1 MKKIA
6 FALVA
11 LLVALSP
18 LAAGESWIGV
28 TTGPAFEIQVTDEIK
43 EMATSTTVTDFNW
56 DINLEGAYYFD
67 EAETIGIGARLGV
80 GIYYGSTFEIKDEMI
95 QKLAMGAIGSDALAA
110 ILQQAQMTPDAFM
123 ASVLDSVEY
132 KSITGGTKIAPAIT
146 FQYRLALAD
155 NLDLRLGAGLQYIHT
170 EGKCR
175 HSCSWNQGVRACK
188 DLDGQPRGHR
198 QRRCRLL
205 LRKLPGLRR
214 HRSRRHSHVLPDDR
228 SEWCEAWRVPPDDR
242 SEWCEAWRVPHGR
255 LPDVHHPARR
265 RLLRFLKT
273 RALRIRPIE
282 DMP

>member
-80 GIYYGSTFEIKDEMI
+80 GIYYGSTFEFKDEVLMSYASMVPGLETMLG
-95 QKLAMGAIGSDALAA
+95 QLAA
-110 ILQQAQMTPDAFM
+110 SDPAAAQAAI
-123 ASVLDSVEY
+123 ASIVDSASY

-170 EGKCR
+170 FGNGMKATVEIPGMGTKEFELAKI
-175 HSCSWNQGVRACK
+175 SMDNLEVIANADVAYSFGSFQVFGGIDLGVTVMCYQTTEANGVK
-188 DLDGQPRGHR
+188 HGEFLTDGFQMSITPRVGV
-198 QRRCRLL
+198 
-205 LRKLPGLRR
+205 
-214 HRSRRHSHVLPDDR
+214 SY
-228 SEWCEAWRVPPDDR
+228 A
-242 SEWCEAWRVPHGR
+242 
-255 LPDVHHPARR
+255 
-265 RLLRFLKT
+265 F
-273 RALRIRPIE
+273 
-282 DMP
+282 

>member
-28 TTGPAFEIQVTDEIK
+28 TTGPAFEIQVTDDLTDVG
-43 EMATSTTVTDFNW
+43 ATDTTVTDFNW

-80 GIYYGSTFEIKDEMI
+80 GIYYGSTFEFKNET
-95 QKLAMGAIGSDALAA
+95 LMGLAA
-110 ILQQAQMTPDAFM
+110 ELGAGMIPEDTSAEQQM
-123 ASVLDSVEY
+123 ALLNKIVDSASY

-170 EGKCR
+170 FGNGMKATVEIPGMGTKDQTTEA
-175 HSCSWNQGVRACK
+175 NGVK
-188 DLDGQPRGHR
+188 HGEFLTDGFQMSITPRVGV
-198 QRRCRLL
+198 
-205 LRKLPGLRR
+205 
-214 HRSRRHSHVLPDDR
+214 SY
-228 SEWCEAWRVPPDDR
+228 A
-242 SEWCEAWRVPHGR
+242 
-255 LPDVHHPARR
+255 
-265 RLLRFLKT
+265 F
-273 RALRIRPIE
+273 
-282 DMP
+282 

>member
-18 LAAGESWIGV
+18 LAAGESWVGV

-80 GIYYGSTFEIKDEMI
+80 GIYYGSTFEIKDEVLMSYASMVPGLETMLG
-95 QKLAMGAIGSDALAA
+95 QLAA
-110 ILQQAQMTPDAFM
+110 SDPAAAQAAI
-123 ASVLDSVEY
+123 ASIVDSASY

-170 EGKCR
+170 FGNGMKATVEIPGMGTKEFELAKI
-175 HSCSWNQGVRACK
+175 SMDNLEVIANADVAYSFGSFQVFGGIDLGVTVMCYQTKEANGVK
-188 DLDGQPRGHR
+188 HGEFLTDGFQMSITPRIGV
-198 QRRCRLL
+198 
-205 LRKLPGLRR
+205 
-214 HRSRRHSHVLPDDR
+214 SYS
-228 SEWCEAWRVPPDDR
+228 
-242 SEWCEAWRVPHGR
+242 
-255 LPDVHHPARR
+255 
-265 RLLRFLKT
+265 F
-273 RALRIRPIE
+273 
-282 DMP
+282 

>member
-18 LAAGESWIGV
+18 LAAGESWVGV

-80 GIYYGSTFEIKDEMI
+80 GIYYGSTFEIKDEVLMSYASMVPGLETMLG
-95 QKLAMGAIGSDALAA
+95 QLAA
-110 ILQQAQMTPDAFM
+110 SDPAAAQAAI
-123 ASVLDSVEY
+123 ASIVDSASY

-170 EGKCR
+170 FGNGMKATVEIPGMGTKEFELAKI
-175 HSCSWNQGVRACK
+175 SMDNLEVIANADVAYSFGSFQVFGGIDLGVTVMCYQTSEANGVK
-188 DLDGQPRGHR
+188 HGEFLTDGFQMSITPRIGV
-198 QRRCRLL
+198 
-205 LRKLPGLRR
+205 
-214 HRSRRHSHVLPDDR
+214 SY
-228 SEWCEAWRVPPDDR
+228 A
-242 SEWCEAWRVPHGR
+242 
-255 LPDVHHPARR
+255 
-265 RLLRFLKT
+265 F
-273 RALRIRPIE
+273 
-282 DMP
+282 

>member
-28 TTGPAFEIQVTDEIK
+28 TTGPAFEIQVTDDLTDVG
-43 EMATSTTVTDFNW
+43 ATDTTVTDFNW

-80 GIYYGSTFEIKDEMI
+80 GIYYGSTFEFKNET
-95 QKLAMGAIGSDALAA
+95 LMGLAA
-110 ILQQAQMTPDAFM
+110 ELGAGMIPEDTPAEEQMALLNKIVDS
-123 ASVLDSVEY
+123 ASY

-170 EGKCR
+170 FGNGMKATVEIPGMGTKEFELAKI
-175 HSCSWNQGVRACK
+175 SMDNLEVIANADVAYSFGSFQVFGGIDLGVTVMCYQTTEA
-188 DLDGQPRGHR
+188 DGVKHGEFLTDGFQMSITPRVGV
-198 QRRCRLL
+198 
-205 LRKLPGLRR
+205 
-214 HRSRRHSHVLPDDR
+214 SY
-228 SEWCEAWRVPPDDR
+228 A
-242 SEWCEAWRVPHGR
+242 
-255 LPDVHHPARR
+255 
-265 RLLRFLKT
+265 F
-273 RALRIRPIE
+273 
-282 DMP
+282 

>member
-18 LAAGESWIGV
+18 LAAGESWVGV

-67 EAETIGIGARLGV
+67 EAETIGIGAKLGV
-80 GIYYGSTFEIKDEMI
+80 GIYYGSTFEFKDEVLMSYASMVPGLETMLG
-95 QKLAMGAIGSDALAA
+95 QLAA
-110 ILQQAQMTPDAFM
+110 NNPAAAQAAI
-123 ASVLDSVEY
+123 ASIVDSASY

-170 EGKCR
+170 FGNGMKATVEIPGMGTKEFELAKI
-175 HSCSWNQGVRACK
+175 SMDNLEVIANADVAYSFGSFQVFGGIDLGVTVMCYQTTEANGVK
-188 DLDGQPRGHR
+188 HGEFLTDGFQMSITPRVGV
-198 QRRCRLL
+198 
-205 LRKLPGLRR
+205 
-214 HRSRRHSHVLPDDR
+214 SY
-228 SEWCEAWRVPPDDR
+228 A
-242 SEWCEAWRVPHGR
+242 
-255 LPDVHHPARR
+255 
-265 RLLRFLKT
+265 F
-273 RALRIRPIE
+273 
-282 DMP
+282 

>member
-28 TTGPAFEIQVTDEIK
+28 TTGPAFEIQVTDDLTDVG
-43 EMATSTTVTDFNW
+43 ATDTTVTDFNW

-80 GIYYGSTFEIKDEMI
+80 GIYYGSTFEIKDEML
-95 QKLAMGAIGSDALAA
+95 QKLAMEAIGSDALAA

-170 EGKCR
+170 FGNGMKATVEIPGMGTKEFELAKI
-175 HSCSWNQGVRACK
+175 SMDNLEVIANADVAYSFGSFQVFGGIDLGVTVMCYQTTEANGVK
-188 DLDGQPRGHR
+188 HGEFLTDGFQMSITPRVGV
-198 QRRCRLL
+198 
-205 LRKLPGLRR
+205 
-214 HRSRRHSHVLPDDR
+214 SY
-228 SEWCEAWRVPPDDR
+228 A
-242 SEWCEAWRVPHGR
+242 
-255 LPDVHHPARR
+255 
-265 RLLRFLKT
+265 F
-273 RALRIRPIE
+273 
-282 DMP
+282 

>member
-28 TTGPAFEIQVTDEIK
+28 TTGPAFEIQVTDDLTDVG
-43 EMATSTTVTDFNW
+43 ATDTTVTDFNW

-95 QKLAMGAIGSDALAA
+95 QKLAMEAIGSDALAA
-110 ILQQAQMTPDAFM
+110 ILPQAQMTPDAFM

-170 EGKCR
+170 FGNGMKATVEIPGMGTKEFELAKI
-175 HSCSWNQGVRACK
+175 SMDNLEVIANADVAYSFGSFQVFGGIDLGVTVMCYQTTEANGVK
-188 DLDGQPRGHR
+188 HGEFLTDGFQMSITPRVGV
-198 QRRCRLL
+198 
-205 LRKLPGLRR
+205 
-214 HRSRRHSHVLPDDR
+214 SY
-228 SEWCEAWRVPPDDR
+228 A
-242 SEWCEAWRVPHGR
+242 
-255 LPDVHHPARR
+255 
-265 RLLRFLKT
+265 F
-273 RALRIRPIE
+273 
-282 DMP
+282 

>member
-18 LAAGESWIGV
+18 LAAGESWVGV

-80 GIYYGSTFEIKDEMI
+80 GIYYGSTFEFKNET
-95 QKLAMGAIGSDALAA
+95 LMGLAA
-110 ILQQAQMTPDAFM
+110 ELGAGMIPGGIIPPAEQQM
-123 ASVLDSVEY
+123 ALLNKIVDSASY

-170 EGKCR
+170 FGNGMKATVEIPGMGTKEFELAKI
-175 HSCSWNQGVRACK
+175 SMDNLEVIANADVAYSFGSFQVFGGIDLGVTVMCYQTTETNGVK
-188 DLDGQPRGHR
+188 HGEFLTDGFQMSITPRVGV
-198 QRRCRLL
+198 
-205 LRKLPGLRR
+205 
-214 HRSRRHSHVLPDDR
+214 SY
-228 SEWCEAWRVPPDDR
+228 A
-242 SEWCEAWRVPHGR
+242 
-255 LPDVHHPARR
+255 
-265 RLLRFLKT
+265 F
-273 RALRIRPIE
+273 
-282 DMP
+282 

>member
-80 GIYYGSTFEIKDEMI
+80 GIYYGSTFEFKDEVLMSYASMVPGLETMLG
-95 QKLAMGAIGSDALAA
+95 QLAA
-110 ILQQAQMTPDAFM
+110 NDPAAAQAAI
-123 ASVLDSVEY
+123 ASIVDSASY

-170 EGKCR
+170 FGNGMKATVEIPGIGTKEFELAKI
-175 HSCSWNQGVRACK
+175 SMDNLEVIANADVAYSFGSFQVFGGIDLGVTVMCYQTTETNGVK
-188 DLDGQPRGHR
+188 HGEFLTDGFQMSITPRVGV
-198 QRRCRLL
+198 
-205 LRKLPGLRR
+205 
-214 HRSRRHSHVLPDDR
+214 SY
-228 SEWCEAWRVPPDDR
+228 A
-242 SEWCEAWRVPHGR
+242 
-255 LPDVHHPARR
+255 
-265 RLLRFLKT
+265 F
-273 RALRIRPIE
+273 
-282 DMP
+282 